1 MQFLNSLIIGLSIA
15 FISLIVIVLCIALF
29 GVAFSNTP
37 GGGAYAVAG
46 AILVG
51 SSLIALA
58 LSANRGRG
66 DGD

>member
-1 MQFLNSLIIGLSIA
+1 MRFLNQLIIAA
-15 FISLIVIVLCIALF
+15 FFALTSLIVIGLALGLF

-51 SSLIALA
+51 SGMIALA
-58 LSANRGRG
+58 LANNYGRA
-66 DGD
+66 D